1 MESRNQTNT
10 FQCICIKIIILQSQ
24 YCRTCNF
31 NSGLGSLKRCPD
43 MVFLL
48 TNESMIRWFFTTPA
62 KAWGSVRVGQIYQ
75 LKFCAF
81 IQNNFMSKTSQF
93 HIFSWSFQSSKVL
106 KEGHVRQLLSSHL
119 FSYIFILKRLSLS
132 SLASSLFYLAQACL
146 KTPSLSQRLDTS
158 LSLLT
163 FHYFIIFV
171 T

>member
-10 FQCICIKIIILQSQ
+10 FQCIKIIILQSQ

-48 TNESMIRWFFTTPA
+48 PNESMIRWFFTTPA
-62 KAWGSVRVGQIYQ
+62 KAWGSVGVGQIYQ

-81 IQNNFMSKTSQF
+81 IQNNFISKTSQF
-93 HIFSWSFQSSKVL
+93 NIFFLELSVQQSSQRRACKVAT
-106 KEGHVRQLLSSHL
+106 QLPFIFL
-119 FSYIFILKRLSLS
+119 YFILKRLSLS

-163 FHYFIIFV
+163 VHYFILFV